1 MSTFDIFLIYFG
13 VISLALMFIYN
24 TKNYWITLIAG
35 FIAFCVF
42 YFSYGVKDF
51 KWEIRPMMQYFKDA
65 GIIYIISFVI
75 AIIIYKIAPP
85 GKKQQTSTV

>member
-1 MSTFDIFLIYFG
+1 MSKVDIFLTYFG
-13 VISLALMFIYN
+13 VVALALIFIYN

-35 FIAFCVF
+35 FISFCIF

-51 KWEIRPMMQYFKDA
+51 KWEISPMLQYLKEA

-75 AIIIYKIAPP
+75 AIIIYKIAPS
-85 GKKQQTSTV
+85 GQKQQTSAA

>member
-1 MSTFDIFLIYFG
+1 MSTIDIFLVYFG
-13 VISLALMFIYN
+13 VVSLALMFIYS

-35 FIAFCVF
+35 FIVFCVF

-51 KWEIRPMMQYFKDA
+51 KWEISPMLQYLKEA

-85 GKKQQTSTV
+85 RQKQQTSAT